1 MENVRGFFFLF
12 YFVLLKM
19 NVESIA
25 VKGMINQGGRV
36 FKQRRIAAYDA
47 PCVILVKKH
56 GGIILLVS
64 NTPELCMCWETY
76 NNVSG
81 T

>member
-1 MENVRGFFFLF
+1 MC
-12 YFVLLKM
+12 
-19 NVESIA
+19 VESIA

-36 FKQRRIAAYDA
+36 FKQRRVAAYDA
-47 PCVILVKKH
+47 PCVVLVKKY

-81 T
+81 QTRNPYDLTRTPGE